1 MLVATATRTIME
13 PTQDQATRPYH
24 TFGPDEGDIP
34 AAALAAGGILVLLL
48 GAARRSTVLRAAG
61 LLVALAACGLY
72 ARRKLEARRA
82 RIDVA
87 ESHIRSELDDL
98 DPVARA
104 QILADIARSGLHGSA

>member
-1 MLVATATRTIME
+1 ME
-13 PTQDQATRPYH
+13 PTHDQATKRH
-24 TFGPDEGDIP
+24 GTFGPDEGDIP

-48 GAARRSTVLRAAG
+48 GAARRSTPLRAAG
-61 LLVALAACGLY
+61 LLATLAACGLY
-72 ARRKLEARRA
+72 ARRKLKARKA

-104 QILADIARSGLHGSA
+104 QVLADIARSGLHGSA

>member
-1 MLVATATRTIME
+1 ME
-13 PTQDQATRPYH
+13 PTHDQAAKQHGTFRP
-24 TFGPDEGDIP
+24 DDGDIP

-48 GAARRSTVLRAAG
+48 GAARRSTLLRAAG
-61 LLVALAACGLY
+61 LLATLAACGLY
-72 ARRKLEARRA
+72 ARRKLKARRA

-104 QILADIARSGLHGSA
+104 QVLADIARSGLRGST

>member
-1 MLVATATRTIME
+1 ME
-13 PTQDQATRPYH
+13 PTNDQETRQH
-24 TFGPDEGDIP
+24 GTFGPDGGDIP

-48 GAARRSTVLRAAG
+48 GAARRSTLLRAAG
-61 LLVALAACGLY
+61 LLATLAACGLY
-72 ARRKLEARRA
+72 ARRKLKARKA

-104 QILADIARSGLHGSA
+104 QVLADLARSGLHGSA